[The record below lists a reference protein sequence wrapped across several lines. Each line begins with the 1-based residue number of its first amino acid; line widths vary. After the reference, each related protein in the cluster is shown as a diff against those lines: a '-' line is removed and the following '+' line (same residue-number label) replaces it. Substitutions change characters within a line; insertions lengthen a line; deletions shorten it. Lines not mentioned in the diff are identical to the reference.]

1 MAATVEISETNG
13 DAGSPVTT
21 DGITNINFG
30 GADLPNLVPSDHPVV
45 MSNLAPS
52 YSYAKWLRFHV
63 SDMGGSAVINVLKV
77 WKSAGA
83 YVTQEILGSTTA
95 GVAQLN
101 EVIPDYGYGTAQVGG
116 GALAAMPY
124 NGDGTDIFF
133 IWSGVPLAT
142 SQPAGENLLIG
153 GVLNGA
159 LSAPGY
165 SNYAVMELKVDG
177 SAGTPSGAV
186 NQKVIT
192 FQYDES

>member
-30 GADLPNLVPSDHPVV
+30 GADLPNLVPADHPLV
-45 MSNLAPS
+45 MGNLAPS
-52 YSYAKWLRFHV
+52 YSFAKWLRFHV
-63 SDMGGSAVINVLKV
+63 SDMGGSSLINVLKV
-77 WKSAGA
+77 WKSSGA
-83 YVTQEILGSTTA
+83 YKPAEILGSTTA
-95 GVAQLN
+95 GVAQAN
-101 EVIPDYGYGTAQVGG
+101 EVISAYGYATAQVGG
-116 GALAAMPY
+116 GALSSVPY

-153 GVLNGA
+153 GGLNGGLTA
-159 LSAPGY
+159 AGY
-165 SNYAVMELKVDG
+165 SNYAVMALKVDG
-177 SAGTPSGAV
+177 SAGTPAGAV

-192 FQYDES
+192 FQYNES